1 MDNTIIEKARNAD
14 LISFLEKHY
23 GYTFTYRNN
32 TYRCKQ
38 HQSLAV
44 KNDRLSFYRHSR
56 GIGGHGALDYLMKI
70 DNIPFLEAVEIITG
84 TSPKPVQ
91 PMPEIQIQKKLIL
104 PDKASIP
111 LRLYD
116 YLCNKRGIDGV
127 IVKAL
132 IAEGK
137 LFQDMKGNI
146 IFVGFDEHGTA
157 RFASIRGTY
166 GNNDL
171 RYDCSGSDKRYG
183 FNMTYTRNNQLYI
196 YESPIDAMSQ
206 ATMENLFKKDETAF
220 MRNNR
225 LSLAGITDTAMPI
238 YLKQHP
244 FIEELIFCLDNDPPG
259 KDASNIISKK
269 YYDKGYYIRIEQSLG
284 KDYNEDLIN
293 FIEKSKLKKSL
304 KNTVKLHK
312 NISI

>member
-44 KNDRLSFYRHSR
+44 KNDRLSFFRHSR

-84 TSPKPVQ
+84 TSPKQAQ
-91 PMPEIQIQKKLIL
+91 PIPEIEIPKKLIL
-104 PDKASIP
+104 PDKTSIP

-116 YLCNKRGIDGV
+116 YLCKKRGIDVV
-127 IVKAL
+127 IVNAL
-132 IAEGK
+132 ITEDK
-137 LFQDMKGNI
+137 LFQDRKGNI
-146 IFVGFDEHGTA
+146 VFVGFDEYSTA
-157 RFASIRGTY
+157 RFACIRGTH
-166 GNNDL
+166 NNNL
-171 RYDCSGSDKRYG
+171 RHDCFGSDKRYG

-293 FIEKSKLKKSL
+293 FIEKSRLEKSL
-304 KNTVKLHK
+304 KNTVNLHK
-312 NISI
+312 KMSI